1 VGLAGEM
8 DVDLRIMVAVLRV
21 VQVSDHACQDFML
34 QICSKN
40 TIFLALTDVRYL
52 VSANLTFGVDNLACV

>member
-8 DVDLRIMVAVLRV
+8 DVDLRVMVAVLRV
-21 VQVSDHACQDFML
+21 MQVSDHACQDFML

-40 TIFLALTDVRYL
+40 PIFFALTDVRHGSKKRTPRY
-52 VSANLTFGVDNLACV
+52 A